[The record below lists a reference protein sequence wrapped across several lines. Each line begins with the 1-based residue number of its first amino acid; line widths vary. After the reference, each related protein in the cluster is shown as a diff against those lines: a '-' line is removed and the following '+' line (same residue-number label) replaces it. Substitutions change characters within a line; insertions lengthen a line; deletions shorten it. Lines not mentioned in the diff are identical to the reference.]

1 LQSAVDVLQQR
12 LLSGL
17 VDVDDA
23 QIEIRQLI
31 DTYQT
36 LTQQEVATT
45 MLTLNRNLEDEK
57 QKIEKLGTLPSR
69 AVQL

>member
-36 LTQQEVATT
+36 LTQQGVATT